1 MRKAINAA
9 LGGDLIRGFRRP
21 ACSHRVRL
29 LPGKLDRGTV
39 NYGLRS
45 TTHEPLYDINPMTIL
60 RRPHAGVIRQ
70 GRRWLAL
77 VAAPIAL
84 LGRLELPSVSAAR
97 RTTMRSTSESS
108 GRYQY
113 GINVSKRV
121 VNSVR

>member
-45 TTHEPLYDINPMTIL
+45 TTHEPLYDINPMVGVGG
-60 RRPHAGVIRQ
+60 RADRPAGAPRATKRI
-70 GRRWLAL
+70 GSPTNDNAL
-77 VAAPIAL
+77 DVRIIWA
-84 LGRLELPSVSAAR
+84 VSI
-97 RTTMRSTSESS
+97 
-108 GRYQY
+108 RYQ
-113 GINVSKRV
+113 RQ
-121 VNSVR
+121 